1 MTHSIHH
8 KKRWLTLIVLC
19 LGVLMIVLDT
29 TIVNVALPSIAA
41 DLGFTETSLVWVV
54 NAYML
59 TFGGCLLLSGRLGDL
74 YGHRKLLL
82 GGITLFTLASL
93 ACGMANSQMLLVSA
107 RAVQGLGG
115 AVVSAVSLSLIMN
128 LFTETDERA
137 KAMGVYSFVCAGG
150 GTIGVLLGGLLTN
163 LLSWHW
169 IFFVNLPIGIAVYAL
184 CVALLPSA
192 RGQAHGERLDVAGA
206 VTVTASLMLAVYA
219 VVNGNGAGWISVQT
233 LGLLFAALAL
243 LAVFL
248 VIEARVHHP
257 LMPLGLFRLRNVA
270 TANVVGVLW
279 AAAMFA
285 WFFISALY
293 LQRVLGY
300 RPLQV
305 GLAFLPASLIM
316 AFCSLGLSA
325 RVLMRF
331 GLRLPLAIG
340 LFVAACGLAL
350 FTRAPVNG
358 NFVLD
363 VLPGMILFGFGAG
376 IVFNPILLA
385 AMSDVDPSDSG
396 LASGIVNTSFMMG
409 GALGLAVL
417 ASLAAARSDAML
429 ASESA
434 TAALNSGY
442 HLAFLIG
449 AIFAVTAGV
458 LGGLLLRPGLP
469 GGSDARPVADNHGV
483 TTAGPTPKTGNA
495 AATEHY

>member
-1 MTHSIHH
+1 MTHSIQGN
-8 KKRWLTLIVLC
+8 KRWLALIVLC

-59 TFGGCLLLSGRLGDL
+59 TFGGCLLLGGRLGDL
-74 YGHRKLLL
+74 YGHRKLFL

-93 ACGMANSQMLLVSA
+93 ACGMANSQILLVSA
-107 RAVQGLGG
+107 RAVQGLSG

-128 LFTETDERA
+128 LFTEPGERA
-137 KAMGVYSFVCAGG
+137 KAMGVYGFVCAGG
-150 GTIGVLLGGLLTN
+150 GTLGVLLGGLLTN

-169 IFFVNLPIGIAVYAL
+169 IFLVNLPIGIVVYAL

-192 RGQAHGERLDVAGA
+192 PGHAHGERLDVAGA
-206 VTVTASLMLAVYA
+206 ATVTASLMLAVYA
-219 VVNGNGAGWISVQT
+219 VVNGNEVGWTSAQT

-248 VIEARVHHP
+248 VIEARVQHP

-270 TANVVGVLW
+270 AANVVGVLW

-300 RPLQV
+300 SPLQV

-316 AFCSLGLSA
+316 ASFSLGVSA
-325 RVLMRF
+325 RVVMRF
-331 GLRLPLAIG
+331 GLRLPLAVA
-340 LFVAACGLAL
+340 LLVAAFGLAL
-350 FTRAPVNG
+350 FARAPVNG

-363 VLPGMILFGFGAG
+363 VLPGMILFGLGAG
-376 IVFNPILLA
+376 IAFNSILLA

-396 LASGIVNTSFMMG
+396 LASGIVNTSLMMG

-417 ASLAAARSDAML
+417 ASLAASRSDAMQ

-434 TAALNSGY
+434 AEALNSGY
-442 HLAFLIG
+442 HFAFLFG
-449 AIFAVTAGV
+449 AILAAAAGV
-458 LGGLLLRPGLP
+458 LGGLLLRPGQP
-469 GGSDARPVADNHGV
+469 GGAGARPLADSPDV
-483 TTAGPTPKTGNA
+483 TTASPATTSGNA
-495 AATEHY
+495 AATERY